1 MLSKFSVKKP
11 YTVLVAVIAVIVIG
25 VVAIS
30 RMTMDLLPNMTLPY
44 VLVITTDPGASP
56 TEVESQVTAPI
67 EATLATT
74 SNLKNIQSVSY
85 NSYSTVIL
93 EYEQTSN
100 MDSTMIEIQQ
110 GLDQVKGS
118 LPDAAGTPMVI
129 QINPNMIPIMV
140 AAVTVE
146 GEDSI
151 RTADYVTSDVIPQLE
166 GVEGV
171 ASVNASG
178 GVTET
183 IQVTLNQDKIDKLNK
198 RISKAIDEQFK
209 DAEAELKQNKQKLE
223 DGKSELES
231 GKQQA
236 ANQLAAGQTE
246 LQTQKAQLYATAGDM
261 DQNLTVLQAGKA
273 LLEQVIGIVNSLTAE
288 IPGIKA
294 DIESLRSLIGL
305 VDNGIMT
312 PDQFLEANG
321 FDINTARQRLLE
333 REAKLLQTYLAIRNQ
348 TEQVAAKY
356 NIDLSRI
363 PVDRIDALL
372 TQIGNVQN
380 MISNTNASIGDA
392 TESLKGFVQD
402 IDSQLLE
409 LENSMDVSGIVTAL
423 STALTQVNVGIE
435 TIKSAKTQIDEG
447 KLQLNE
453 ASMMLNK
460 NQILGELQLA
470 QAESQIM
477 LGESGITQAEASIDK
492 AKEDAHKGADLN
504 SILSLDTVNGI
515 LIAQNF
521 DMPAGYAGEY
531 LIRVGEDVDSL
542 EDLND
547 MVLIDLGM
555 DGVDEIRLSDIA
567 DVELVNDSDSVYAKV
582 NGGNAL
588 LLTFEKQ
595 TGFSTG
601 EVTDN
606 ILERFDILERNLD
619 KEVKFAVL
627 MDQGVYIDMIVK
639 SIAQNM
645 LVGAALAVLILI
657 IFLRDIKPT
666 IIIACAIP
674 LSVIFAIVLMYFTGI
689 TLNIISMSGLTLG
702 IGMLVDNS
710 IVVIENIYRLRK
722 EEKMSI
728 KKAAVY
734 GASQVAGAITASTLT
749 TMCVF
754 LPIVFTEGMTRQL
767 FVDMGLTI
775 AYTLTA
781 SLIVALTL
789 VPAMAQGML
798 KKTGKTKEAKGKFYD
813 LFGSFIKL
821 SLKLKPIVFLVVI
834 GLLAGSVYLSLS
846 KGTAFFPE
854 MTSTQVTVTLSAP
867 DGEEKTF
874 EEMTGYSDT
883 LMERVLTMDD
893 VTTVGA
899 MMGTGS
905 LLSGLGQTSGDNVT
919 MYVLIDE
926 QSKIS
931 NEEISK
937 KIMDFGKDLDCDIKV
952 DTSMMDMSMLTGS
965 GIKVQIKGRDLDKLT
980 ELAEEVAEKVEGIEG
995 IKSVDNGIGELSDE
1009 LMISVDKKK
1018 AAKYGMTVAQ
1028 VFQLVAAE
1036 LADTQSMTSITT
1048 DIKDIKVYVNTD
1060 SQTDVTI
1067 DDIKKLTFEYTD
1079 KISGDKETVHISDI
1093 VTFTEKGEMKSI
1105 SRDAQVRYIE
1115 VSAEL
1120 EDGYNIGIV
1129 GGEVSDIIK
1138 QINIPEGYSIKTNGE
1153 DETINEAM
1161 HQVLL
1166 MLLLAV
1172 ILIYLIM
1179 VAQFQSLLSPFII
1192 MFTIP
1197 LAFTG
1202 GFAALYFSNNE
1213 ISIIAMVGFVMLSG
1227 IIVNNGIVLIDYIN
1241 QLRREGWKKKDAI
1254 IEASRTRLRPVLMT
1268 ALTTIISMSTMAV
1281 GMGRGTEMSQ
1291 PMAIVVVGGLIYGT
1305 LLTLVVVPC
1314 IYDAINKEKDMREE
1328 DIDAADDDESEAS
1341 DQLVTAEDTF

>member
-1 MLSKFSVKKP
+1 MLSKFSVKRP
-11 YTVLVAVIAVIVIG
+11 YTVLVVVIAIIVIG
-25 VVAIS
+25 IVAIT

-44 VLVITTDPGASP
+44 VLVITTNPGASP

-67 EATLATT
+67 EAALATT

-85 NSYSTVIL
+85 NSYSTVVL

-110 GLDQVKGS
+110 GLDQIQGS
-118 LPDAAGTPMVI
+118 LPDTAGSPIVI
-129 QINPNMIPIMV
+129 QLNPDMIPIMV

-198 RISKAIDEQFK
+198 RINKAIDEQFK
-209 DAEAELKQNKQKLE
+209 DAEAELKRNKKQLE

-231 GKQQA
+231 GKEQA

-246 LQTQKAQLYATAGDM
+246 LATQKAQLYATAADM
-261 DQNLTVLQAGKA
+261 DQNLTVLEAGKA
-273 LLEQVIGIVNSLTAE
+273 ALEKIISEVNSLTQQ
-288 IPGIKA
+288 IPEIKA
-294 DIESLRSLIGL
+294 EIESLRSLISL
-305 VDNGIMT
+305 VDDKIMT
-312 PDQFLEANG
+312 PEQFLEANG
-321 FDINTARQRLLE
+321 FDIDTARQRVLE
-333 REAKLLQTYLAIRNQ
+333 RELKLLEIYSSIKTKV
-348 TEQVAAKY
+348 EQISSQY
-356 NIDLSRI
+356 NINLNVI
-363 PVDRIDALL
+363 PIERIDALIARIK
-372 TQIGNVQN
+372 QIQDTWSAG
-380 MISNTNASIGDA
+380 IASVGEA
-392 TESLKGFVQD
+392 SENLKGFLKEVD
-402 IDSQLLE
+402 AEMAEIEASIDLS
-409 LENSMDVSGIVTAL
+409 SVVTSL
-423 STALTQVNVGIE
+423 STTLTQLNVGIE
-435 TIKSAKTQIDEG
+435 SIKSAKTQIDEG
-447 KLQLNE
+447 KLKLNE
-453 ASMMLNK
+453 ASVMLNK

-477 LGESGITQAEASIDK
+477 LGESGITQAEASIEQ
-492 AKEDAHKGADLN
+492 AKEEAQKGADLN
-504 SILSLDTVNGI
+504 NILSLDTINGI
-515 LIAQNF
+515 LVAQNF

-531 LIRVGEDVDSL
+531 LIRVGEDVDSV
-542 EDLND
+542 EDLRD

-555 DGVDEIRLSDIA
+555 DEIKEIRLSDIA
-567 DVELVNDSDSVYAKV
+567 DVEQVNNSDSVYAKV

-606 ILERFDILERNLD
+606 ILKRFDVLERNLD

-645 LVGAALAVLILI
+645 LVGAGLAVLILI

-689 TLNIISMSGLTLG
+689 SLNIISMSGLTLG

-722 EEKMSI
+722 EEGMSI
-728 KKAAVY
+728 RKAAVY
-734 GASQVAGAITASTLT
+734 GASQVAGAITSSTLT

-754 LPIVFTEGMTRQL
+754 LPIVFTEGLTRQL

-781 SLIVALTL
+781 SLVVALTL

-798 KKTGKTKEAKGKFYD
+798 KKIPKAKAKTGGFYD
-813 LFGSFIKL
+813 KFGGFIRL
-821 SLKLKPIVFLVVI
+821 TLRFKPIVFLLVI
-834 GLLAGSVYLSLS
+834 GLLAGSVALSLS

-854 MTSTQVTVTLSAP
+854 MMSTQVTVSMSVP
-867 DGEEKTF
+867 DGEERTF
-874 EEMTGYSDT
+874 EEMTEYSDT
-883 LMERVLTMDD
+883 LMERVLEIED
-893 VTTVGA
+893 VETVGA

-905 LLSGLGQTSGDNVT
+905 LLSGLGGGSSDNVT
-919 MYVLIDE
+919 MYVLLDE

-931 NEEISK
+931 NEEISNQ
-937 KIMDFGKDLDCDIKV
+937 IMKCAEDINCDVSV
-952 DTSMMDMSMLTGS
+952 DTSMMDMSMLTGE
-965 GIKVQIKGRDLDKLT
+965 GISIQIKGRDLDKLT
-980 ELAEEVAEKVEGIEG
+980 ELAEEVAAKLEGIEG
-995 IKSVDNGIGELSDE
+995 LQNINNGIGETTDE
-1009 LMISVDKKK
+1009 LLISVDKKK

-1028 VFQLVAAE
+1028 VFQLVSAE
-1036 LADTQSMTSITT
+1036 LADTRSMTSVST
-1048 DIKDIKVYVNTD
+1048 DVKDIKVYVETD
-1060 SQTDVTI
+1060 SQAEVTV
-1067 DDIKKLTFEYTD
+1067 DDIKKLSFEFTD
-1079 KISGDKETVHISDI
+1079 KMTGDKETVPISKI
-1093 VTFTEKGEMKSI
+1093 VTFTEKSEMNSI
-1105 SRDAQVRYIE
+1105 TRDAQVRYLQ
-1115 VSAEL
+1115 VSASL
-1120 EDGYNIGIV
+1120 KDGYNIGLV
-1129 GGEVSDIIK
+1129 GNEVSDIIK
-1138 QINIPEGYSIKTNGE
+1138 NLNIPEGYSVKTTGE
-1153 DETINEAM
+1153 DEMINEAM
-1161 HQVLL
+1161 YQVIL

-1202 GFAALYFSNNE
+1202 GFAALFLSNNE
-1213 ISIIAMVGFVMLSG
+1213 LSIIAMVGFVMLSG

-1241 QLRREGWKKKDAI
+1241 QLRREGWAKKDAI
-1254 IEASRTRLRPVLMT
+1254 VEASRTRLRPVLMT
-1268 ALTTIISMSTMAV
+1268 ALTTIISMSTMAA

-1314 IYDAINKEKDMREE
+1314 IYDAINKEKDMTEV
-1328 DIDAADDDESEAS
+1328 DIDDEVDEIPK
-1341 DQLVTAEDTF
+1341 VMED